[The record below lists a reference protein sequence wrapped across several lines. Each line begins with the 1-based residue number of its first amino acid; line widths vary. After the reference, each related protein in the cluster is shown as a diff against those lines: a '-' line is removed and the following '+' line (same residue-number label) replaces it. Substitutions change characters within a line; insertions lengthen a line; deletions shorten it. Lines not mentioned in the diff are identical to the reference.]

1 MKIFNLIQSV
11 TATTEIQ
18 QLQINLHID
27 DLESLI
33 QYLHQSSDHNE
44 ITLMAEHP
52 AENQLVLDYATK
64 YWFGCGLYHPDLN
77 QLNQKQLYTYL
88 PKIILLKPNDPH
100 TDAFVHIGHVLFN
113 EDEYQHQVK
122 QLVHWVSPLG
132 DGD

>member
-1 MKIFNLIQSV
+1 MKIFNLIQSI

-77 QLNQKQLYTYL
+77 QLNQKRPKNSTSFSFVSIPVFFHYLARVKKSTLFILY
-88 PKIILLKPNDPH
+88 
-100 TDAFVHIGHVLFN
+100 
-113 EDEYQHQVK
+113 
-122 QLVHWVSPLG
+122 
-132 DGD
+132 